1 MRSLVDIGAGGRY
14 SSLGLEMQHFRNIS
28 AMCPQKTGCRQPAS
42 FQQIEDPDPVRG
54 RRTADAGATFTG
66 NQLEETDGN
75 YAFARGTGDGETT
88 VPDLRSRK
96 SKPSYSISRM
106 KNHRSSAL
114 SRHGNGL
121 HAPFG
126 RALAL
131 LLSAALSCSSA
142 AWGGS
147 VQVMAS
153 EAVASQTMTSETQE
167 SLTAV
172 NVMGDVVP
180 EQVVAADTSTAL
192 YASAGFDYAFSAKKV
207 SLRDVEDRMYA
218 DGVITSR
225 RTTQDNSLTLSVSA
239 AESADEE
246 ELSQEEERSEEE
258 LAEEDRAIEETT
270 LTPVQKKEQ
279 SVVNAVSETQN
290 IEIDNATAT
299 ILAAT
304 AVSVVSD
311 TSTAV
316 ALAQLADKRQTQ
328 AKLDQGVISAVEA
341 EALTAASESTASE
354 ELAAAKAQDAAVQNT
369 TVAEDGTLVVETPV
383 ESAEE
388 AQDIGEAAGSD
399 ADEMTAAQETA
410 DAAQDSSAQTQES
423 ADSEIATN
431 ADGEEIVVANVN
443 DYINIRAD
451 ASEDAEIV
459 GMLYDGSVAVVLGRT
474 GNGWARIQS
483 GGITGYIREE
493 YVATGSTAAEMAES
507 VATKQ
512 AVVTTQ
518 TLRVRAAADPYSD
531 VISLIGEGETL
542 DIIEEVDG
550 WYKVSTPDGEGY
562 ISSDF
567 ADVEQV
573 YPEAVAYVEEEEE
586 EEPAGSASGSGA
598 TSSSS
603 GSQSSSGSSGVS
615 LNSYS
620 GQTSS
625 GSSSGSAVA
634 NYALQ
639 FVGNPYVWG
648 GTSLTNGA
656 DCSGFTMAVYAN
668 FGVSLPHSSYSQAS
682 SGTAVS
688 SLDEA
693 VAGDLIVY
701 DGHVAIYLGNNQI
714 VHASNPTN
722 GICVGTATY
731 RSIVAIRRIFS

>member
-1 MRSLVDIGAGGRY
+1 MRAAAVLV
-14 SSLGLEMQHFRNIS
+14 
-28 AMCPQKTGCRQPAS
+28 
-42 FQQIEDPDPVRG
+42 
-54 RRTADAGATFTG
+54 
-66 NQLEETDGN
+66 
-75 YAFARGTGDGETT
+75 
-88 VPDLRSRK
+88 
-96 SKPSYSISRM
+96 
-106 KNHRSSAL
+106 
-114 SRHGNGL
+114 
-121 HAPFG
+121 
-126 RALAL
+126 
-131 LLSAALSCSSA
+131 SAALSLGSVYA
-142 AWGGS
+142 GGS
-147 VQVMAS
+147 VDVQA
-153 EAVASQTMTSETQE
+153 AQAQE
-167 SLTAV
+167 SLTVV
-172 NVMGDVVP
+172 NSMGDAVP
-180 EQVVAADTSTAL
+180 EQVLAEDTSTAL

-207 SLRDVEDRMYA
+207 SLRDVEDRMYSN
-218 DGVITSR
+218 GVITAK

-239 AESADEE
+239 AETAEE
-246 ELSQEEERSEEE
+246 ELPQEERAEEE
-258 LAEEDRAIEETT
+258 SALLEEDRAIEETT

-290 IEIDNATAT
+290 IEIDSATAT

-354 ELAAAKAQDAAVQNT
+354 ELAAAQAADAAVQNT
-369 TVAEDGTLVVETPV
+369 TVAEDGTLVVEIPAAA
-383 ESAEE
+383 EAEE
-388 AQDIGEAAGSD
+388 PGAAEADENGSAEAAG
-399 ADEMTAAQETA
+399 TAEDTAQQE
-410 DAAQDSSAQTQES
+410 QES
-423 ADSEIATN
+423 ADTAVATDEN
-431 ADGEEIVVANVN
+431 GNEIVVANVN

-451 ASEDAEIV
+451 ASEDAEII
-459 GMLYDGSVAVVLGRT
+459 GMLYDGSVATVLGRT

-493 YVATGSTAAEMAES
+493 YVATGSTAAQMAES
-507 VATKQ
+507 VATEQ
-512 AVVTTQ
+512 AVVTTE
-518 TLRVRAAADPYSD
+518 TLRVRAAADAYSD

-542 DIIEEVDG
+542 DIIEVVDG

-567 ADVEQV
+567 ADVERV
-573 YPEAVAYVEEEEE
+573 YPEAVAYVEEEEKE
-586 EEPAGSASGSGA
+586 EESQSAGANGNAGGTASQ
-598 TSSSS
+598 SSS
-603 GSQSSSGSSGVS
+603 SSSGSSGSGSS
-615 LNSYS
+615 LNSYT
-620 GQTSS
+620 GQVSS
-625 GSSSGSAVA
+625 GSSSGSSVA

-682 SGTAVS
+682 SGTAVA